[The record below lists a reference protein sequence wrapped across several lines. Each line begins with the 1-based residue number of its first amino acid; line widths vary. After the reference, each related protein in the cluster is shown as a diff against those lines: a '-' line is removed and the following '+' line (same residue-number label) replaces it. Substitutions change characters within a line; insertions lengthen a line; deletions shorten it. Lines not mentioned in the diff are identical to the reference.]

1 MGTRVPGKLLHFQHF
16 IISSGRGA
24 GWHQFSGL
32 SSPILNW
39 FAAYYKPGK
48 VSTGFEIWI
57 AENHFNTDYSQYRA
71 KISFDDSTLPHERC
85 MIVCMNPDHTYEVQ
99 FNGRPVKSKSYHTG
113 MVEIT
118 LPNSNKTGVLTI
130 SALK

>member
-1 MGTRVPGKLLHFQHF
+1 MLLIVFSSIF
-16 IISSGRGA
+16 I
-24 GWHQFSGL
+24 
-32 SSPILNW
+32 
-39 FAAYYKPGK
+39 
-48 VSTGFEIWI
+48 STGFEIWI

-113 MVEIT
+113 VVEIT

>member
-1 MGTRVPGKLLHFQHF
+1 M
-16 IISSGRGA
+16 
-24 GWHQFSGL
+24 
-32 SSPILNW
+32 
-39 FAAYYKPGK
+39 
-48 VSTGFEIWI
+48 
-57 AENHFNTDYSQYRA
+57 
-71 KISFDDSTLPHERC
+71 ISFDDSTLPHERC

-113 MVEIT
+113 VVEIT

>member
-1 MGTRVPGKLLHFQHF
+1 MACVSVPLPPIFILLIVFSNVF
-16 IISSGRGA
+16 I
-24 GWHQFSGL
+24 
-32 SSPILNW
+32 
-39 FAAYYKPGK
+39 
-48 VSTGFEIWI
+48 STGFEIWI

-113 MVEIT
+113 VVEIT

>member
-1 MGTRVPGKLLHFQHF
+1 
-16 IISSGRGA
+16 
-24 GWHQFSGL
+24 
-32 SSPILNW
+32 
-39 FAAYYKPGK
+39 
-48 VSTGFEIWI
+48 
-57 AENHFNTDYSQYRA
+57 
-71 KISFDDSTLPHERC
+71 

>member
-1 MGTRVPGKLLHFQHF
+1 MASIFRPFFSDTKLVC
-16 IISSGRGA
+16 
-24 GWHQFSGL
+24 
-32 SSPILNW
+32 
-39 FAAYYKPGK
+39 AYYKPGK

-99 FNGRPVKSKSYHTG
+99 FNADRLKVSLIIPEWWKSPSRIAIKQEY
-113 MVEIT
+113 
-118 LPNSNKTGVLTI
+118 LPSVLLNDI
-130 SALK
+130 DVNF